1 MENKYIEY
9 KFYVGFKDI
18 DAQLKLKN
26 SSMLTFFENI
36 AGMHA
41 SAVGDGFKETVNTTH
56 TTWLLLSWKA
66 KVIKRPEHGD
76 SVIARTWVRN
86 FKRVYSNRE
95 FELYSEAGE
104 LLAVC
109 ATKWVK
115 IDFEKGLPARHDPN
129 LGNYKTLDKTNFPEG
144 DEVKIGE
151 PQEHKWQYSYEI
163 PLDWI
168 DMNYHMNNTR
178 YLTLAQYA
186 FLNNGLEFPEYDS
199 FEIMY
204 KREVK
209 RGDTV
214 KCFISEDDKGFTIAV
229 KSADENIL
237 HTLLHFYKNM

>member
-1 MENKYIEY
+1 MEY

-18 DAQLKLKN
+18 DRNLQLKN

-41 SAVGDGFKETVNTTH
+41 SAVGDGFRETVNTTH

-66 KVIKRPEHGD
+66 KVIKRPEHGEN
-76 SVIARTWVRN
+76 VVARTWVRS
-86 FKRVYSNRE
+86 FKRVYSYRE
-95 FELYSEAGE
+95 FELLSENGE

-109 ATKWVK
+109 ASKWVK

-129 LGNYKTLDKTNFPEG
+129 LGNYETLEKTGFP
-144 DEVKIGE
+144 DEDTEVRIDLPAE
-151 PQEHKWQYSYEI
+151 YKWQYTYEI

-186 FLNNGLEFPEYDS
+186 FVYNGLEFPEFNA
-199 FEIMY
+199 FEVLY
-204 KREVK
+204 KKEVK
-209 RGDTV
+209 QGDTV
-214 KCFISEDDKGFTIAV
+214 KCLVSEDEEGFTVAV
-229 KSADENIL
+229 KSEDESLL
-237 HTLLHFYKNM
+237 HTLLRFYKK